1 MSLDLTSDTVSP
13 FALDSRGVPAA
24 RLSRGRSDVE
34 HLTGLQDGP
43 VFQPMTPDERRD
55 LMEQPLPAG
64 PTAPDAIL
72 DQIRNDVLAH
82 PMGNGHPRFFGW
94 INSPP
99 APFAAMTELL
109 AAALNPS
116 WPAAIT
122 PRSTWSAASFGG

>member
-13 FALDSRGVPAA
+13 FALDSQELR
-24 RLSRGRSDVE
+24 RLGYRAVDLMVE

-99 APFAAMTELL
+99 APFA
-109 AAALNPS
+109 
-116 WPAAIT
+116 
-122 PRSTWSAASFGG
+122 R